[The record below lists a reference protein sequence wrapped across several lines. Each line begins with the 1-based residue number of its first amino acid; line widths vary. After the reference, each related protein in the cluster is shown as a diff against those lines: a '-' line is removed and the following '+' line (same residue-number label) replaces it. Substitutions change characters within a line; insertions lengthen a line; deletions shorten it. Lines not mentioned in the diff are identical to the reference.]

1 MKEYQSLSHTRW
13 DCKYPSE
20 SRLKFFFA
28 CRHRRENQLV
38 RFSMRPPNESHCSE
52 ALGKLGFRKQCDLDQ
67 TAGQKFP
74 RLSSRP
80 WADHLVYFM
89 IQGLQL
95 AKKFV
100 RVSNLRFDRVAQKKT
115 MKPYFFV
122 KLRFVFL
129 LVRLI
134 RKISK

>member
-74 RLSSRP
+74 RFPLEISLR
-80 WADHLVYFM
+80 LMKVYSIIEPAM
-89 IQGLQL
+89 G
-95 AKKFV
+95 
-100 RVSNLRFDRVAQKKT
+100 
-115 MKPYFFV
+115 
-122 KLRFVFL
+122 
-129 LVRLI
+129 
-134 RKISK
+134 